1 MNHYIAV
8 FKSLSYAGRVKNEI
22 IYPKRPELIK
32 TPSAISGG
40 CSYSLL
46 FLPEQIDFMKQAIK
60 RHKKGFLGFYREI
73 GRNRYEVMEY
83 DIS

>member
-1 MNHYIAV
+1 MKDYIAV

-32 TPSAISGG
+32 TPGAIAGG

-46 FLPEQIDFMKQAIK
+46 FSQEQLEYVKQAIR
-60 RHKKGFLGFYREI
+60 RHKKGFVGVYREI
-73 GRNRYEVMEY
+73 GRNRYEVVKY
-83 DIS
+83 DLS

>member
-46 FLPEQIDFMKQAIK
+46 FSSEQMEYMKQAIK
-60 RHKKGFLGFYREI
+60 HHKKGFLGLYREI
-73 GRNRYEVMEY
+73 GRNRYEVIEY
-83 DIS
+83 DLS

>member
-1 MNHYIAV
+1 MNEYIAV

-32 TPSAISGG
+32 TPGAILGG

-46 FLPEQIDFMKQAIK
+46 FPKEQLDYIKQAIK
-60 RHKKGFLGFYREI
+60 RHKKGFVGIYREI
-73 GRNRYEVMEY
+73 GRNRYEVVEH
-83 DIS
+83 DLS